1 MWTVVKYKFNE
12 INLLKDNLRNLF
24 GEEPVYFQP
33 KVKIQKFVNNKLK
46 TFEKPILENYLIFYH
61 SKINESFFFNKLRY
75 LRGLSKILSLSKI
88 DQKDIKDFIN
98 KCKKFENSDGFL
110 LQEFFNNEIFSEAR
124 FISGP
129 FSNLIFKIVSKKK
142 KELNLLIGNIRAS
155 IKRKNTD
162 CLYRSV

>member
-1 MWTVVKYKFNE
+1 MWTVVKYKINE
-12 INLLKDNLRNLF
+12 INLLKDSLKSLL
-24 GEEPVYFQP
+24 GEDTVFFQP

-61 SKINESFFFNKLRY
+61 PKIAENFFYSKLRY

-88 DQKDIKDFIN
+88 DQKDIEIFID
-98 KCKKFENSDGFL
+98 KCKKFESKDGYL
-110 LQEFFNNEIFSEAR
+110 LQEFFNNENFSEAR

-142 KELNLLIGNIRAS
+142 KEFNLLIGNLRAS

-162 CLYRSV
+162 CLFRSV